1 VKPEIIDAKPV
12 ISGGD
17 HPTAPRLAFELL
29 ESKFHA
35 PVTRPGI
42 VARTA
47 LVDRLAA
54 AQAPVVTVVAPP
66 GYGKTTLLAQLAERV
81 WPRVAWVSCDDGD
94 NDPVVLLSALAVALD
109 RIEPIDPAVF
119 WALASSG
126 AGITA
131 VPRFVSAIASMRL
144 PVTVVLDHTE
154 AVTNK
159 GCLNTI
165 AELVL
170 HLPLGWRF
178 VLASRTIAPLPTARL
193 RAQGGI
199 VEVGAEDLAMGPEEA
214 SSLLEGA
221 GVRPDMASTSELVQR
236 TEGWP
241 TGLYIAALAIR
252 AGTRQSEAG
261 LTFTGDDRFMGDY
274 LRSELLDRVS
284 GSEVSFLT
292 RTAVLDRMCGSLC
305 DAILDAT
312 GSGRVL
318 EQMESRNLL
327 VVPLDRRREW
337 YRYHHLFRDLLQAE
351 LRRREPDLV
360 RDLHSRAAAWY
371 EANAMPE
378 AAIEHAQAA
387 GDNDCVARLVLE
399 HAQPAWA
406 GGRVVTV
413 LRWMEW
419 LRDATSAEHYGAIAV
434 HGSLIFALL
443 GHPSAAERWAAAAER
458 GPSAGTLPD
467 GSTMEGTLA
476 YLRAILCRAGVDEMR
491 RDAQIAWEGLSPAS
505 PYRATMLHTE
515 GISHLVQGD
524 HDKADPILAHAFDV
538 ATGANALPLAAL
550 ILAERCIVAAQR
562 DRWTE
567 VATLAQR
574 AVALVEDGRF
584 EDYWTSALVYAWAA
598 RDALHRR
605 DLPMARYYVGRAA
618 RLRPLL
624 TYALPVVSVQAL
636 LELTRSYI
644 ALADPGGAGAV
655 LRQVHDILQQRP
667 DLGVLPGQ
675 AEELDSRLAKIKAV
689 AVGAS
694 SFTAAELRL
703 LPLLPTHLSFQEI
716 GERLYLSKNTVKTQ
730 AYSVYRKLGV
740 SSRSGAV
747 TRTHELGLDALLGP
761 GGFGRG
767 GSPAVRVIE
776 AGSRQVGDQMIAAG
790 LVDRSALDAAISSA
804 SWPPASMVSLP
815 TMVSAWRRRA

>member
-1 VKPEIIDAKPV
+1 VKPEIIDAPPV

-17 HPTAPRLAFELL
+17 HGTAPRLAFELL
-29 ESKFHA
+29 ESKFHP
-35 PVTRPGI
+35 PVARPGI
-42 VARTA
+42 VAREA
-47 LVDRLAA
+47 LVNRLAA
-54 AQAPVVTVVAPP
+54 AQAPVITIVAPP
-66 GYGKTTLLAQLAERV
+66 GYGKTTLLAQWAERV

-119 WALASSG
+119 WALVSSG

-131 VPRFVSAIASMRL
+131 VPKFVSAIASMRL
-144 PVTVVLDHTE
+144 PVTLVLDHIE

-159 GCLNTI
+159 RCLNTI
-165 AELVL
+165 AELAL
-170 HLPLGWRF
+170 HLPLGWQF
-178 VLASRTIAPLPTARL
+178 ALASRTKVPLPTARL

-199 VEVGAEDLAMGPEEA
+199 VEVGADDLAMSPDEA

-221 GVRPDMASTSELVQR
+221 GVKPDVASTSELVQR

-252 AGTRQSEAG
+252 AGTRQSEVG
-261 LTFTGDDRFMGDY
+261 FTFTGDDRYMGDY

-284 GSEVSFLT
+284 DSEVSFLT

-305 DAILDAT
+305 DAILGAT
-312 GSGRVL
+312 ASGRVL

-337 YRYHHLFRDLLQAE
+337 YRYHHLFRELLQAE

-360 RDLHSRAAAWY
+360 RDLHFRAAEWY

-387 GDNDCVARLVLE
+387 DDIDRVARLVLE
-399 HAQPAWA
+399 LAQPVWA
-406 GGRVVTV
+406 GGRVQTV

-443 GHPSAAERWAAAAER
+443 GQPSAAERWAAAAER
-458 GPSAGTLPD
+458 VSSAGTLPD
-467 GSTMEGTLA
+467 GSTMESTLA
-476 YLRAILCRAGVDEMR
+476 YLRAILSRDGVDEMR

-524 HDKADPILAHAFDV
+524 HDRADPILAHAFDV

-562 DRWTE
+562 DRWAE

-574 AVALVEDGRF
+574 AVAIVEAGRF

-598 RDALHRR
+598 RAALYRG
-605 DLPMARYYVGRAA
+605 DIPKARYYVGRAA

-636 LELTRSYI
+636 LELARAYI
-644 ALADPGGAGAV
+644 ALADPGGSAAV
-655 LRQVHDILQQRP
+655 LGQAQEILQQRP
-667 DLGVLPGQ
+667 DLGVLPKL
-675 AEELDSRLAKIKAV
+675 AEDLRAKIAKIKAV

-694 SFTAAELRL
+694 SLTAAELRL
-703 LPLLPTHLSFQEI
+703 LPLLSTHLSFREI
-716 GERLYLSKNTVKTQ
+716 GERLHLSSNTVKTQ

-747 TRTHELGLDALLGP
+747 TRTRELGLD
-761 GGFGRG
+761 
-767 GSPAVRVIE
+767 
-776 AGSRQVGDQMIAAG
+776 G
-790 LVDRSALDAAISSA
+790 L
-804 SWPPASMVSLP
+804 
-815 TMVSAWRRRA
+815 